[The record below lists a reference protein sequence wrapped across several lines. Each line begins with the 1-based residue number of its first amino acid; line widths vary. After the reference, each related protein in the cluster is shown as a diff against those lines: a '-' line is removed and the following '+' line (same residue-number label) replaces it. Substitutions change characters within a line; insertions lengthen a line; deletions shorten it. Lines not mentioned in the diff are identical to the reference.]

1 MPFPPQR
8 CPEPVPHSAVLCQNP
23 AMAKGWAVTSPWGPS
38 SASNATRAMPFR
50 GPQKLSVSLYLGH
63 WPSGMSLH
71 QPVWVSDSQ
80 DGDLARR
87 DGEMGRGRPE
97 GRFLSLRDTAS
108 HQRSPRHAS
117 ALLSLRRRMALSGR
131 VTLWSHW
138 ACEYR
143 EGKELERV
151 ICDERTTV

>member
-8 CPEPVPHSAVLCQNP
+8 CPEPVPHSAALCQNP

-38 SASNATRAMPFR
+38 SALNATRATPFR
-50 GPQKLSVSLYLGH
+50 GLQKSSVSLYLGH

-80 DGDLARR
+80 GGDRARR
-87 DGEMGRGRPE
+87 DGEMGRGRTE
-97 GRFLSLRDTAS
+97 GRLLSLRDTAS

-117 ALLSLRRRMALSGR
+117 ALLSLRRMARSGR
-131 VTLWSHW
+131 VTLWSHR

-143 EGKELERV
+143 EGKEMERE
-151 ICDERTTV
+151 IGEERTTA